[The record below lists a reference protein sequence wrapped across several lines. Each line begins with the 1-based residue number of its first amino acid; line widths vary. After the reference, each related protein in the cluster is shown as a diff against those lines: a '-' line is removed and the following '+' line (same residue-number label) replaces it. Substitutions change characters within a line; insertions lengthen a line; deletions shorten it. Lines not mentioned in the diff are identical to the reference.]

1 MTLIVGIRCS
11 DGVVIG
17 SDSAMTFGVGRAH
30 TIVQPFR
37 QKIEIINDRV
47 ILAGTGSIG
56 LSQRFADTI
65 RESWS
70 SNALENLA
78 AVDVGRRLARAAI
91 IDLQQTGATPGAYGA
106 LVALPCAAGA
116 ELIEFAS
123 DDFQPEVKAD
133 DNWYVSI
140 GAGQPVA
147 DPLLGLFRKVFWG
160 DQPPDIRDGVLAAT
174 MVLKL
179 ACEMAPAGVSAPIH
193 LATLQRDSTDGYRA
207 RRLSREELSEHENNV
222 DDAIRYFGA
231 YRHTIAGSERSTPLP
246 PR

>member
-11 DGVVIG
+11 DGVVIS

-37 QKIEIINDRV
+37 QKIEIIDDRV

-56 LSQRFADTI
+56 LGQRFADAI
-65 RESWS
+65 RESWA
-70 SNALENLA
+70 SNALEDLA
-78 AVDVGRRLARAAI
+78 AVDVGRSLARAAI
-91 IDLQQTGATPGAYGA
+91 IDLQQTGATTGAYGA
-106 LVALPCAAGA
+106 LVALPCATGA

-123 DDFQPEVKAD
+123 DDLQPEVKAD

-140 GAGQPVA
+140 GSGQPVA
-147 DPLLGLFRKVFWG
+147 DPLLGLFRRVFWG
-160 DQPPDIRDGVLAAT
+160 DQPPDIRDGLLAAT

-193 LATLQRDSTDGYRA
+193 LAMLQHNSAGDYRA
-207 RRLSREELSEHENNV
+207 RRLSREELSEHENNA
-222 DDAIRYFGA
+222 DDAIRYFGT
-231 YRHTIAGSERSTPLP
+231 YQHTLAGSERSTPP
-246 PR
+246 PLR

>member
-11 DGVVIG
+11 DGVVIS

-37 QKIEIINDRV
+37 QKIEIIDDRV

-56 LSQRFADTI
+56 LGQRFADAI
-65 RESWS
+65 RESWA
-70 SNALENLA
+70 SNALEDLA
-78 AVDVGRRLARAAI
+78 AVDVGRSLARAAI
-91 IDLQQTGATPGAYGA
+91 IDLQQTGATTGAYGA
-106 LVALPCAAGA
+106 LVALPCATGA

-140 GAGQPVA
+140 GSGQPVA
-147 DPLLGLFRKVFWG
+147 DPLLGLFRRVFWG
-160 DQPPDIRDGVLAAT
+160 DQPPDIRDGLLAAT

-193 LATLQRDSTDGYRA
+193 LAMLQHNSAGDYRA
-207 RRLSREELSEHENNV
+207 RRLSREELSEHENNA
-222 DDAIRYFGA
+222 DDAIRYFGT
-231 YRHTIAGSERSTPLP
+231 YQHTLAGSERSTPP
-246 PR
+246 PLR